1 VKSALLLLVGVLLA
15 LSSAAAQ
22 GKKQELRGS
31 EPLWVLAGKKSAVRL
46 YGQDLSPKEIR
57 FADPR
62 ITAKLLKMEPL
73 MPKTDEERR
82 RGNTVVEVEVGT
94 PPGFRPGSY
103 RFELVPDTGEPE
115 EGRLLIDVEAP
126 EVRETEPN
134 NSLTQPQA
142 LSDGSITVLGKL
154 DSDGV
159 DVFRF
164 EGRAGETWRFEVFAR
179 RLKPANT
186 LEACLRLRDPRRAPI
201 KVAVDEGNDCAL
213 ELKLPATGPYLLE
226 LFDGDN
232 RADPA
237 FEYRLTL
244 RKL

>member
-1 VKSALLLLVGVLLA
+1 VRRTPLILVGMLVA
-15 LSSAAAQ
+15 LSAAAQ

-31 EPLWVLAGKKSAVRL
+31 EPLWVMAGTTTALRL

-62 ITAKLLKMEPL
+62 ITAKLLKVEPL

-82 RGNTVVEVEVGT
+82 RGNTAVEAEVST
-94 PPGFRPGSY
+94 PPGFKAGSY
-103 RFELVPDTGEPE
+103 RFELVPEVGEPE

-126 EVRETEPN
+126 EIKETEPN
-134 NSLTQPQA
+134 NSLKQPQA
-142 LSDGSITVLGKL
+142 LPDGSVTVLGKL
-154 DSDGV
+154 DGDGV

-164 EGRAGETWRFEVFAR
+164 EGRAGETWRIEVFAR
-179 RLKPANT
+179 RLKPTNT

-213 ELKLPATGPYLLE
+213 ELKLPAAGPYLLE

-232 RADPA
+232 RTDAA
-237 FEYRLTL
+237 FDYRLTL
-244 RKL
+244 RRL